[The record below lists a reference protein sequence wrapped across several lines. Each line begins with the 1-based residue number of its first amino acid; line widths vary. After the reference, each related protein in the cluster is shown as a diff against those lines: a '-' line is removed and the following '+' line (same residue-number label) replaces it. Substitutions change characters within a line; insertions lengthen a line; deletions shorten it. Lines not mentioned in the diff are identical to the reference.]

1 MKPKKLHIFIFHR
14 KKKRTSKIL
23 EKCPPLYAQLQ
34 SRFLTWTDLTSLP
47 TCPVG
52 DEARGAE
59 EMALSGE
66 GLRHIN
72 LAEGQTTP
80 LTSKQLHTG
89 LAPGEDPPSS
99 LAILAPEMPST
110 LSRTKR
116 SISATFL
123 VYGQGL
129 AQVTAWPRG
138 SAWF

>member
-1 MKPKKLHIFIFHR
+1 
-14 KKKRTSKIL
+14 
-23 EKCPPLYAQLQ
+23 
-34 SRFLTWTDLTSLP
+34 
-47 TCPVG
+47 
-52 DEARGAE
+52 
-59 EMALSGE
+59 MALSGE

-80 LTSKQLHTG
+80 PTSKQLHTG

-110 LSRTKR
+110 LSWTKR